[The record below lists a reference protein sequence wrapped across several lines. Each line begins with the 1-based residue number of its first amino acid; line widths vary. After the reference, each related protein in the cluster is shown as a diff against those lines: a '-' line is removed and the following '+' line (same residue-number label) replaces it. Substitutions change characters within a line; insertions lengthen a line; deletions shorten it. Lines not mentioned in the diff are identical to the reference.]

1 MMHVYGC
8 IMRESGNKNNYLTR
22 WGLKKLNEGWIYEQT
37 LQAIKKMHKKSL
49 KEIKELVKI

>member
-22 WGLKKLNEGWIYEQT
+22 WGLKKLNEGWTYEQT
-37 LQAIKKMHKKSL
+37 LQAIKKMHKKRL